1 MNTNQNV
8 DTIKIQVL
16 KKQFTYY
23 GFNVDFNWR
32 IRHSKWQVLLHTHLQ
47 GVISLQRNKRQ
58 ECIFK
63 TSFYG
68 QSLKNL
74 I

>member
-23 GFNVDFNWR
+23 GFTVDF
-32 IRHSKWQVLLHTHLQ
+32 K
-47 GVISLQRNKRQ
+47 
-58 ECIFK
+58 
-63 TSFYG
+63 
-68 QSLKNL
+68 
-74 I
+74 